1 MALSLPHNPRDEEV
15 DMAPMI
21 DMVFLLLVFFM
32 VSSHLQSEEYFPL
45 EIPKAST
52 ANVPEER
59 SDRIVVSIVHG
70 DAEGEVVHMLGATA
84 MDLEDIATIAADRND
99 AFLASRGGEDRLRLV
114 IRAPADMDH
123 GEVRKVM
130 RMGAD
135 SGISDIIFAT
145 HELLD

>member
-1 MALSLPHNPRDEEV
+1 MALSLPVNPRDEEV

-45 EIPKAST
+45 EIPLAST
-52 ANVPEER
+52 ANVPTER
-59 SDRIVVSIVHG
+59 TDRVVVSILHEEAG
-70 DAEGEVVHMLGATA
+70 DGIVHMLGASA
-84 MDLEDIATIAADRND
+84 MALEDIATIVAERNE

-114 IRAPADMDH
+114 IRAPADMEH

-130 RMGAD
+130 RMGAEA
-135 SGISDIIFAT
+135 GISDIIFAT